1 MTEQK
6 TRKAFR
12 SATKLIVRA
21 AQAEE
26 RKYILLEDLR
36 RTLGAHTA
44 VEQNGVL
51 WGIQDLKDEGV
62 IEGVN
67 RGVYEVLDGEY

>member
-1 MTEQK
+1 MTEQQ

-26 RKYILLEDLR
+26 RKYILLDDLR
-36 RTLGAHTA
+36 RTFGAHTA

-51 WGIQDLKDEGV
+51 E
-62 IEGVN
+62 
-67 RGVYEVLDGEY
+67 VYKTSKMKV

>member
-6 TRKAFR
+6 TRKAYR

-21 AQAEE
+21 ARAEE
-26 RKYILLEDLR
+26 RKYILLDDLR
-36 RTLGAHTA
+36 RTLGAHTP

-62 IEGVN
+62 LEGVN
-67 RGVYEVLDGEY
+67 RGVYEVLD